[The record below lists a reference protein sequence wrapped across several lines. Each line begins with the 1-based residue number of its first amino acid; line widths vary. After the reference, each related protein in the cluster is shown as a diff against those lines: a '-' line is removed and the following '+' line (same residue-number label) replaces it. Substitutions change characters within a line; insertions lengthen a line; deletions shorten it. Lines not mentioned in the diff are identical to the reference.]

1 MAMTKHNKNAKSKKR
16 VLKKKSL
23 RKTKRKNSKNSKRG
37 GNFSSSAFYNKFKEG
52 HKNVKNA
59 LMDTIELKEGEDALS
74 EIIGRIAFLP
84 ILVGFYIVQ
93 MIIFTLPDSLYAAFT
108 QRSDNS
114 YYGGSIFRDG
124 NALTHKNPCQG
135 NENETVVVKGWGMGL
150 ETHDEIYVCKNN
162 KINYLESIA
171 RTRINRYI
179 SRIGMKQLRYK
190 RKYHLLAALYNVPD
204 TFDKLKTLLDDASQN
219 NPKLKKYITDN
230 LSDLNDVVKTRY
242 ADIVKALKNAVK
254 HYCVTNNNDQEL
266 SEVCEPYN
274 QEQKTNNQEQTTN
287 NQEQTTDNQ
296 EQTTNNQEQKT
307 NNQEQKT
314 DNKEQISTNKNK
326 NTEGFME
333 GVKVF
338 LLPTL
343 KEMGKYINA

>member
-1 MAMTKHNKNAKSKKR
+1 MTKHNKNAKSKKR

-37 GNFSSSAFYNKFKEG
+37 GFFSTSAFYNEFKKG
-52 HKNVKNA
+52 DKNVKKT
-59 LMDTIELKEGEDALS
+59 LMNTIELKEGEDGLS
-74 EIIGRIAFLP
+74 KIIGIIAYLP
-84 ILVGFYIVQ
+84 ILFGFYIVM
-93 MIIFTLPDSLYAAFT
+93 MIIFTLPPSLYAAFT

-114 YYGGSIFRDG
+114 YNGGSIFRDG
-124 NALTHKNPCQG
+124 KALTHVSKNPCQG
-135 NENETVVVKGWGMGL
+135 NENETVVKKGLGMGL
-150 ETHDEIYVCKNN
+150 ETHDEIYVCENN

-179 SRIGMKQLRYK
+179 SRIGMKQLFRYK

-204 TFDKLKTLLDDASQN
+204 TFDKLKPLLDDASQN

-230 LSDLNDVVKTRY
+230 LSDLNDDVKTRY

-254 HYCVTNNNDQEL
+254 HYCDTNNNDQEL
-266 SEVCEPYN
+266 SEVCEPYI
-274 QEQKTNNQEQTTN
+274 QEQDSNNE
-287 NQEQTTDNQ
+287 
-296 EQTTNNQEQKT
+296 
-307 NNQEQKT
+307 
-314 DNKEQISTNKNK
+314 

-343 KEMGKYINA
+343 KEMGKYINAKKNTEN